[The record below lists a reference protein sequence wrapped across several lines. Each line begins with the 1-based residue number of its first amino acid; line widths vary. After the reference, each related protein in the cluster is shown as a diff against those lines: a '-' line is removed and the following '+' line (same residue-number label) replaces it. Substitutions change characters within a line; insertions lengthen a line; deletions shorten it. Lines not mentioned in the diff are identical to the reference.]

1 MLQNKK
7 FLKHTKIKNFSI
19 INNFVPN
26 ISQNLSKFKIII
38 LSNYSIMNQNLS
50 KSNNLKQLIRQ
61 TIPAIL
67 MLFVFN
73 TVLYAQG
80 NINVRGTVTDNTGE
94 PLIGATVIVKGQS
107 ALGTVTDIDGNF
119 QLTVPS
125 EQSVLVFSYVGMSTK
140 ETKVGKQR
148 NIQVALEEDNQ
159 LEEVVVVGYGQQ
171 KKASVVG
178 AITQTTGEV
187 LERSAGIGSVSA
199 ALTGNLPGIATI
211 ASTGQPGEED
221 PRIYIR
227 GAAAWNQDAQPLI
240 LVDGVKREIKSV
252 DITSVAT
259 ISVLKDASATAVYG
273 VEGANGVILITTKR
287 GVEGKA
293 RIDVGF
299 NATLK
304 AVSKLP
310 RKYDSY
316 DGYMLRNQ
324 AIEHEL
330 ALGGAASWAYYRPQ
344 TFIDNFRNQDYTV
357 KPNYNAYGDYLGDY
371 SQAERYPNIDWQE
384 EMFKDFTLSYNTNIN
399 LSGGT
404 KFVKYFVAFDFQNE
418 GDMTRIWDNH
428 QGYEGGYSY
437 NRLNVRSNLDFQITK
452 TTQFR
457 VNLAGSNA
465 QQKTPR
471 YYYGNSGEFFQQQ
484 QWAGAYR
491 MPPNVYPVR
500 FANGA
505 WGYSRLAASNM
516 ANSPMNV
523 ATSGYELGTITRIF
537 TDFSLEQNLD
547 FVTKGLIA
555 RGTISWDNEF
565 REGNR
570 GIANGPNGG
579 GGHVNN
585 TAYIKPEDGQ
595 LLFENEIFA
604 TTGFDFFEKRDWE
617 HQAGRVSS
625 TSRATEMSLQLFWG
639 REFGVH
645 NITVMGNWKRR
656 INAGNADLEF
666 KREDWVFRTTYDLMD
681 KYFAE
686 FNGAYNGSQ
695 KFSPDNRFAFFC
707 SGAAGWMLSEEKFM
721 RRLKEKRIIDMFK
734 IRGSI
739 GEIGDDSAGDRWAY
753 LTNWQVIGPFT
764 MNIDNSQSIFT
775 GYKEASVAMPDLR
788 WATVSKKNLGFDYAI
803 LGGMFAGSFDWFRDD
818 RYDIFIFGSDRS
830 VPSYYGAAKTPD
842 INKGKIKNT
851 GFEFEVRFNKV
862 LKNGMRFWTNANYT
876 YAHNIIK
883 LKDDPALIPSY
894 RKAQGYS
901 QGQYTSFID
910 NGFIGNYDELYSVP
924 ERESNDSQ
932 VLIGDH
938 YIVDFNG
945 DGKVDETND
954 QAPYGYTGTP
964 EHTYNATV
972 GWEWKGW
979 SMFAQMYGVTG
990 VTRDVTLTSFPDQL
1004 LTVYDNGKWWNPA
1017 DGTGKVVVPRFNT
1030 QVSYNNGTQFL
1041 FDGSY
1046 FRLKNV
1052 EVAYT
1057 WTKGWIKNLGF
1068 TSLKIYLNANNL
1080 FLITKMPDDRES
1092 NYGWSGGGGAYPTV
1106 RRYNI
1111 GFKLYL

>member
-1 MLQNKK
+1 M
-7 FLKHTKIKNFSI
+7 
-19 INNFVPN
+19 
-26 ISQNLSKFKIII
+26 
-38 LSNYSIMNQNLS
+38 
-50 KSNNLKQLIRQ
+50 KQLTNVAR
-61 TIPAIL
+61 
-67 MLFVFN
+67 
-73 TVLYAQG
+73 TVLLWAKGQCRLSALSLLLLVCASAWAQG
-80 NINVRGTVTDNTGE
+80 IAIKGTVVDSNGE
-94 PLIGATVIVKGQS
+94 PLIGASVVIKGNTS
-107 ALGTVTDIDGNF
+107 VGTVTDFDGNF
-119 QLTVPS
+119 ALSVPS
-125 EQSVLVFSYVGMSTK
+125 ESSTIVVSYVGMNTK
-140 ETKVGKQR
+140 EQKVGKQR
-148 NIQVALEEDNQ
+148 TFNVTLTDNTQ
-159 LEEVVVVGYGQQ
+159 LSEVVVVGYGQQ

-187 LERSAGIGSVSA
+187 LERAAGIGSVSA

-252 DITSVAT
+252 DVTSVAT
-259 ISVLKDASATAVYG
+259 VSVLKDASATAVYG

-344 TFIDNFRNQDYTV
+344 TFIENFRNQDYTV
-357 KPNYNAYGDYLGDY
+357 KPNYDADGNYLGDY
-371 SQAERYPNIDWQE
+371 SQAERYPNVDWQE

-399 LSGGT
+399 FSGGT

-418 GDMTRIWDNH
+418 GDMTKIWDNN
-428 QGYEGGYSY
+428 QGYEGGYAY

-452 TTQFR
+452 TTQFK

-465 QQKTPR
+465 QQKSPR

-484 QWAGAYR
+484 NWAGAYR
-491 MPPNVYPVR
+491 MPPNVYPVQ

-516 ANSPMNV
+516 SNSPMSV
-523 ATSGYELGTITRIF
+523 STSGYELSTITRVF
-537 TDFSLEQNLD
+537 TDFALEQNLD
-547 FVTKGLIA
+547 FITKGLVA
-555 RGTISWDNEF
+555 RGTISWDNQF
-565 REGNR
+565 NEGSR
-570 GIANGPNGG
+570 GISAAG

-585 TAYIKPEDGQ
+585 TAYIVPEEGQ
-595 LLFENEIFA
+595 LVWENEIYPK
-604 TTGFDFFEKRDWE
+604 TGFDFYEKRDWSTE
-617 HQAGRVSS
+617 AGSVSY
-625 TSRATEMSLQLFWG
+625 TSRATEMSLQLFWA
-639 REFGVH
+639 RQFGDH
-645 NITVMGNWKRR
+645 NVSLMGNWKRR
-656 INAGNADLEF
+656 INAGNADLENR
-666 KREDWVFRTTYDLMD
+666 REDWVFRTTYDY
-681 KYFAE
+681 KGRYFAE

-707 SGAAGWMLSEEKFM
+707 SGAAGWMVSEEKFM
-721 RRLKEKRIIDMFK
+721 KKLKDKGIIDMFK

-739 GEIGDDSAGDRWAY
+739 GEIGDDNAGARWAY
-753 LTNWQVIGPFT
+753 LTGWEVTNNGNGFNISLDGSASPFV
-764 MNIDNSQSIFT
+764 
-775 GYKEASVAMPDLR
+775 GYKEATIAQPDLR
-788 WATVSKKNLGFDYAI
+788 WATVLKKDIGFDYAF
-803 LGGMFAGSFDWFRDD
+803 LHGMFAGSFDWFRDD
-818 RYDIFIFGSDRS
+818 RYDIFISGSNRS
-830 VPSYYGAAKTPD
+830 VPSYFGAATTPD
-842 INKGKIKNT
+842 INKGKMKNY
-851 GFEFEVRFNKV
+851 GFEVEVRFNKV
-862 LKNGMRFWTNANYT
+862 LNNGMRFWTNANYT
-876 YAHNIIK
+876 YAHNVIK
-883 LKDDPALIPSY
+883 VKDDPALIPAY
-894 RKAQGYS
+894 RKAEGYS
-901 QGQYTSFID
+901 QGQYVSFID
-910 NGFIGNYDELYSVP
+910 NGFIGTYDELYSTP
-924 ERESNDSQ
+924 EREKDDSQ

-945 DGKVDETND
+945 DGVVDETND
-954 QAPYGYTGTP
+954 QAPYGYTGNP
-964 EHTYNATV
+964 EHTYNATI

-979 SMFAQMYGVTG
+979 SMFAQLYGVTG
-990 VTRDVTLTSFPDQL
+990 VTRDVTLTSFGDQL
-1004 LTVYDNGKWWNPA
+1004 LTVYDTGNWWNA
-1017 DGTGKVVVPRFNT
+1017 QDGSGEVVVPRFST

-1052 EVAYT
+1052 EIAYT
-1057 WTKGWIKNLGF
+1057 WSKGWIKKLGF
-1068 TSLKIYLNANNL
+1068 SSLKLYLNGNNL

-1092 NYGWSGGGGAYPTV
+1092 NYGWSGSGGAYPTV
-1106 RRYNI
+1106 RRYNF

>member
-1 MLQNKK
+1 MK
-7 FLKHTKIKNFSI
+7 
-19 INNFVPN
+19 
-26 ISQNLSKFKIII
+26 
-38 LSNYSIMNQNLS
+38 
-50 KSNNLKQLIRQ
+50 NLKQLIRL
-61 TIPAIL
+61 TIPTIL
-67 MLFVFN
+67 MLFAFSTMLFAQNGV
-73 TVLYAQG
+73 TVT
-80 NINVRGTVTDNTGE
+80 GTVTDNAAE
-94 PLIGATVIVKGQS
+94 PLIGASVVVKGQTS
-107 ALGTVTDIDGNF
+107 LGTVTDFDGNF
-119 QLTVPS
+119 HLKVPS
-125 EQSVLVFSYVGMSTK
+125 EQSVLVISYVGMVTK
-140 ETKVGKQR
+140 EFKVGRQR
-148 NIQVALEEDNQ
+148 NFKVSLTDDTH

-187 LERSAGIGSVSA
+187 LERSAGIGSVGA

-330 ALGGAASWAYYRPQ
+330 ALPSGTASWAYYRPQ
-344 TFIDNFRNQDYTV
+344 TFINNFRNQDYTV
-357 KPNYNAYGDYLGDY
+357 KPNYDANGNYLGDY
-371 SQAERYPNIDWQE
+371 SQAERYPNVDWQE

-399 LSGGT
+399 FSGGT

-418 GDMTRIWDNH
+418 GDMTKIWDNH
-428 QGYEGGYSY
+428 QGYEGGYKY

-471 YYYGNSGEFFQQQ
+471 YYYGNNGEFFQQQ
-484 QWAGAYR
+484 KWAGAYG
-491 MPPNVYPVR
+491 MAPNLFPVQ
-500 FANGA
+500 FSDGS
-505 WGYSRLAASNM
+505 WGYYPLVSNIE
-516 ANSPMNV
+516 NSPRSV
-523 ATSGYELGTITRIF
+523 ATSGYELSTITRVF
-537 TDFSLEQNLD
+537 TDFALEQDLG
-547 FVTKGLIA
+547 FITKGLIA
-555 RGTISWDNEF
+555 RGTISWDNQF
-565 REGNR
+565 NEGSR
-570 GIANGPNGG
+570 GISDLHKVKN
-579 GGHVNN
+579 
-585 TAYIKPEDGQ
+585 AYILPEDGVF
-595 LLFENEIFA
+595 LPENLID
-604 TTGFDFFEKRDWE
+604 TNTGFDFYESRDWTTD
-617 HQAGRVSS
+617 GGNVSY
-625 TSRATEMSLQLFWG
+625 TSRATEMSLQLFWA
-639 REFGVH
+639 RQFGKH
-645 NITVMGNWKRR
+645 NVSLMGNWKRR
-656 INAGNADLEF
+656 INAGNADLEWR
-666 KREDWVFRTTYDLMD
+666 REDWVFRTTYDF
-681 KYFAE
+681 KGRYFAE

-695 KFSPDNRFAFFC
+695 KFSPDNRFVFFC
-707 SGAAGWMLSEEKFM
+707 SGAAGWMVSEEKFM
-721 RRLKEKRIIDMFK
+721 KKLKDKGIVDMFK

-739 GEIGDDSAGDRWAY
+739 GEIGDDNAGKRFAY
-753 LTNWQVIGPFT
+753 LTEWSVLNNGNGFNMGLDGSASPFV
-764 MNIDNSQSIFT
+764 
-775 GYKEASVAMPDLR
+775 GYQESGIAMPDLR
-788 WATVSKKNLGFDYAI
+788 WATVSKKNIGFDYAF

-818 RYDIFIFGSDRS
+818 RYDIFISGANRS
-830 VPSYYGAAKTPD
+830 VPSYYGALTTPD
-842 INKGKIKNT
+842 INKGKMKNS
-851 GFEFEVRFNKV
+851 GFEFELRFNKV
-862 LKNGMRFWTNANYT
+862 LNNGMRFWMNANYT
-876 YAHNIIK
+876 YAHNEIK
-883 LKDDPALIPSY
+883 LKDDPALFPAY

-901 QGQYTSFID
+901 QGQYVSYID
-910 NGFIGNYDELYSVP
+910 NGFIGTYDELYSAP
-924 ERESNDSQ
+924 ARDANDSQ

-945 DGKVDETND
+945 DGVVDETND

-964 EHTYNATV
+964 EHTYNATI

-979 SMFAQMYGVTG
+979 SMFAQLYGVTG
-990 VTRDVTLTSFPDQL
+990 VTRDVGLSSFNNKL
-1004 LTVYDNGKWWNPA
+1004 LTVYDNGTWWNPV
-1017 DGTGKVVVPRFNT
+1017 DGTGEVVVPRFNS
-1030 QVSYNNGTQFL
+1030 QVSYNDGTQYL
-1041 FDGSY
+1041 YDGSY

-1052 EVAYT
+1052 EIAYT
-1057 WTKGWIKNLGF
+1057 WTKGWIKKLGF
-1068 TSLKIYLNANNL
+1068 TSLKLYVNGNNL

-1092 NYGWSGGGGAYPTV
+1092 NYGFSGGGGAYPTV
-1106 RRYNI
+1106 RRYNF
-1111 GFKLYL
+1111 GFKLYI

>member
-1 MLQNKK
+1 MD
-7 FLKHTKIKNFSI
+7 
-19 INNFVPN
+19 
-26 ISQNLSKFKIII
+26 
-38 LSNYSIMNQNLS
+38 QNLS
-50 KSNNLKQLIRQ
+50 KSKNLKQLIRQ
-61 TIPAIL
+61 TIPALL
-67 MLFVFN
+67 MLFAFS
-73 TVLYAQG
+73 TMLYAQNG
-80 NINVRGTVTDNTGE
+80 VSVKGTVTDEAGE
-94 PLIGATVIVKGQS
+94 PLIGASVVVKGQPS
-107 ALGTVTDIDGNF
+107 LGTVTDIDGNF
-119 QLTVPS
+119 HLVVPS
-125 EQSVLVFSYVGMSTK
+125 EHSVLVISYVAMTAK
-140 ETKVGKQR
+140 EVRVDKQR
-148 NIQVALEEDNQ
+148 DFKISLAEDTQ

-187 LERSAGIGSVSA
+187 LERAAGIGSVSA

-252 DITSVAT
+252 DVTSVET

-287 GVEGKA
+287 GQEGKA

-316 DGYMLRNQ
+316 DGYMLRNE
-324 AIEHEL
+324 ALEHEL
-330 ALGGAASWAYYRPQ
+330 AIGGAGSWAYYRPQ
-344 TFIDNFRNQDYTV
+344 TFINNFRNQDHTV
-357 KPNYNAYGDYLGDY
+357 KPNYDSAGNYLGDY
-371 SQAERYPNIDWQE
+371 SQAERYPNVDWQE
-384 EMFKDFTLSYNTNIN
+384 EMFKDYTFSYNTN
-399 LSGGT
+399 LSLRGGT
-404 KFVKYFVAFDFQNE
+404 KSVRYYVSFDFQNE
-418 GDMTRIWDNH
+418 GDMTRIWDNR

-452 TTQFR
+452 TTLFK

-491 MPPNVYPVR
+491 MPPNVFPVQ
-500 FANGA
+500 FSNGA

-516 ANSPMNV
+516 ANSPMSV
-523 ATSGYELGTITRIF
+523 ATSGFELTTITRIF

-570 GIANGPNGG
+570 GISAAG

-585 TAYIKPEDGQ
+585 TAYILPEDGQ

-604 TTGFDFFEKRDWE
+604 STGFDFFEKRDWWHE
-617 HQAGRVSS
+617 AGNVSS
-625 TSRATEMSLQLFWG
+625 TSRATEMSLQLFWQRQLG
-639 REFGVH
+639 DH
-645 NITVMGNWKRR
+645 NVSLMGNWKRR
-656 INAGNADLEF
+656 YNAGNADLEF
-666 KREDWVFRTTYDLMD
+666 RREDWVFRTTYDY
-681 KYFAE
+681 KNRYFAE

-707 SGAAGWMLSEEKFM
+707 SGAAGWMLTEEKFM
-721 RRLKEKRIIDMFK
+721 KWFVDKRIIEMLK

-753 LTNWQVIGPFT
+753 LTNWGVVGPFS
-764 MNIDNSQSIFT
+764 MNLDPSQSPFT
-775 GYKEASVAMPDLR
+775 GYKETSIANPDLR
-788 WATVSKKNLGFDYAI
+788 WATVQKKNLGFDYAF
-803 LGGMFAGSFDWFRDD
+803 LNGMFAGSFDWFRDD
-818 RYDIFIFGSDRS
+818 RYDIFIYGTDRS

-851 GFEFEVRFNKV
+851 GFEIELRFNKV
-862 LKNGMRFWTNANYT
+862 LKNGMRFWANTNYT
-876 YAHNIIK
+876 YAHNVIK
-883 LKDDPALIPSY
+883 LKDDPALIPNY

-901 QGQYTSFID
+901 QGQVWSFID
-910 NGFIGNYDELYSVP
+910 NGFIGTYDELYSVP
-924 ERESNDSQ
+924 ERQSSDEF

-945 DGKVDETND
+945 DGVVDETND

-964 EHTYNATV
+964 EHTYNATI
-972 GWEWKGW
+972 GWEWKGF
-979 SMFAQMYGVTG
+979 SMFAQLYGVTG

-1004 LTVYDNGKWWNPA
+1004 LTVYDTGKWWNPA
-1017 DGTGKVVVPRFNT
+1017 DGSGEVVVPRFTT
-1030 QVSYNNGTQFL
+1030 QVAYNNGTQFL

-1057 WTKGWIKNLGF
+1057 WTKGWIKKMGF
-1068 TSLKIYLNANNL
+1068 TSLKVYLNGNNL

-1092 NYGWSGGGGAYPTV
+1092 NYGWSGSGGAYPTV
-1106 RRYNI
+1106 RRYNFGI
-1111 GFKLYL
+1111 KLYI

>member
-1 MLQNKK
+1 MK
-7 FLKHTKIKNFSI
+7 
-19 INNFVPN
+19 
-26 ISQNLSKFKIII
+26 
-38 LSNYSIMNQNLS
+38 
-50 KSNNLKQLIRQ
+50 NLKQLIRL
-61 TIPAIL
+61 TIPTIL
-67 MLFVFN
+67 MLFAFSTMLFAQNGV
-73 TVLYAQG
+73 TVT
-80 NINVRGTVTDNTGE
+80 GTVTDNAAE
-94 PLIGATVIVKGQS
+94 PLIGASVVVKGQTS
-107 ALGTVTDIDGNF
+107 LGTVTDFDGNF
-119 QLTVPS
+119 HLKVPS
-125 EQSVLVFSYVGMSTK
+125 EQSVLVISYVGMVTK
-140 ETKVGKQR
+140 EFKVGRQR
-148 NIQVALEEDNQ
+148 NFKVSLTDDTH

-187 LERSAGIGSVSA
+187 LERSAGIGSVGA

-330 ALGGAASWAYYRPQ
+330 ALPSGTASWAYYRPQ
-344 TFIDNFRNQDYTV
+344 TFINNFRNQDYTV
-357 KPNYNAYGDYLGDY
+357 KPNYDANGNYLGDY
-371 SQAERYPNIDWQE
+371 SQAERYPNVDWQE

-399 LSGGT
+399 FSGGT

-418 GDMTRIWDNH
+418 GDMTKIWDNH
-428 QGYEGGYSY
+428 QGYEGGYKY

-471 YYYGNSGEFFQQQ
+471 YYYGNNGEFFQQQ
-484 QWAGAYR
+484 KWAGAYG
-491 MPPNVYPVR
+491 MAPNLFPVQ
-500 FANGA
+500 FSDGS
-505 WGYSRLAASNM
+505 WGYYPLVSNIE
-516 ANSPMNV
+516 NSPRSV
-523 ATSGYELGTITRIF
+523 ATSGYELSTITHVF
-537 TDFSLEQNLD
+537 TDFALEQDLG
-547 FVTKGLIA
+547 FITKGLIA
-555 RGTISWDNEF
+555 RGTISWDNQF
-565 REGNR
+565 NEGSR
-570 GIANGPNGG
+570 GISDLHKVKN
-579 GGHVNN
+579 
-585 TAYIKPEDGQ
+585 AYILPEDGVF
-595 LLFENEIFA
+595 LPENLID
-604 TTGFDFFEKRDWE
+604 TNTGFDFYESRDWTTD
-617 HQAGRVSS
+617 GGNVNY
-625 TSRATEMSLQLFWG
+625 TSRATEMSLQLFWARQLG
-639 REFGVH
+639 KH
-645 NITVMGNWKRR
+645 NVSLMGNWKRR
-656 INAGNADLEF
+656 INAGNADLEWR
-666 KREDWVFRTTYDLMD
+666 REDWVFRTTYDF
-681 KYFAE
+681 KGRYFAE

-695 KFSPDNRFAFFC
+695 KFSPDNRFVFFC
-707 SGAAGWMLSEEKFM
+707 SGAAGWMVSEEKFM
-721 RRLKEKRIIDMFK
+721 KKLKDKGIVDMFK

-739 GEIGDDSAGDRWAY
+739 GEIGDDNAGKRFAY
-753 LTNWQVIGPFT
+753 LTEWSVVTVNGSQQKFPMSLDGSSSPFVAYQESG
-764 MNIDNSQSIFT
+764 I
-775 GYKEASVAMPDLR
+775 AMPDLR
-788 WATVSKKNLGFDYAI
+788 WATVSKKNIGFDYAF

-818 RYDIFIFGSDRS
+818 RYDIFISGANRS
-830 VPSYYGAAKTPD
+830 VPSYYGALTTPD
-842 INKGKIKNT
+842 INKGKMKNS
-851 GFEFEVRFNKV
+851 GFEFELRFNKV
-862 LKNGMRFWTNANYT
+862 LNNGMRFWMNANYT
-876 YAHNIIK
+876 YAHNEIK
-883 LKDDPALIPSY
+883 LKDDPALFPAY

-901 QGQYTSFID
+901 QGQYVSYID
-910 NGFIGNYDELYSVP
+910 NGFIGTYDELYSAP
-924 ERESNDSQ
+924 ARDANDSQ

-945 DGKVDETND
+945 DGVVDETND

-964 EHTYNATV
+964 EHTYNATI

-979 SMFAQMYGVTG
+979 SMFAQLYGVTG
-990 VTRDVTLTSFPDQL
+990 VTRDVGLSSFNNKL
-1004 LTVYDNGKWWNPA
+1004 LTVYDNGTWWNPV
-1017 DGTGKVVVPRFNT
+1017 DGTGEVVVPRFNS
-1030 QVSYNNGTQFL
+1030 QVSYNDGTQYL
-1041 FDGSY
+1041 YDGSY

-1052 EVAYT
+1052 EIAYT
-1057 WTKGWIKNLGF
+1057 WTKGWIKKLGF
-1068 TSLKIYLNANNL
+1068 TSLKLYVNGNNL

-1092 NYGWSGGGGAYPTV
+1092 NYGFSGGGGAYPTV
-1106 RRYNI
+1106 RRYNFGI
-1111 GFKLYL
+1111 KLNI

>member
-1 MLQNKK
+1 M
-7 FLKHTKIKNFSI
+7 
-19 INNFVPN
+19 
-26 ISQNLSKFKIII
+26 
-38 LSNYSIMNQNLS
+38 
-50 KSNNLKQLIRQ
+50 KQLINFVGTALPWAKRQ
-61 TIPAIL
+61 CRWSALSL
-67 MLFVFN
+67 MLLFCA
-73 TVLYAQG
+73 TAWAQG
-80 NINVRGTVTDNTGE
+80 GIAVKGTVVDANGEALIGASVVVKGNTSVGTVTDF
-94 PLIGATVIVKGQS
+94 
-107 ALGTVTDIDGNF
+107 DGNF
-119 QLTVPS
+119 AFSVPS
-125 EQSVLVFSYVGMSTK
+125 ESSTIVVSYVGMNT
-140 ETKVGKQR
+140 EELKVGKR
-148 NIQVALEEDNQ
+148 RTFNVTLSDNTQ
-159 LEEVVVVGYGQQ
+159 LSEVIVVGFGQQ

-199 ALTGNLPGIATI
+199 ALTGNVPGVATI

-252 DITSVAT
+252 DVTSVAT

-344 TFIDNFRNQDYTV
+344 TFINLFRDQDYTV
-357 KPNYNAYGDYLGDY
+357 KPNYDAAGNYLGDY
-371 SQAERYPNIDWQE
+371 SQAERYPNVDWQE
-384 EMFKDFTLSYNTNIN
+384 EMFKNYTFSYNTNIN
-399 LSGGT
+399 FSGGT

-418 GDMTRIWDNH
+418 GDMTKIWDNN
-428 QGYEGGYSY
+428 QGYEGGYAY

-452 TTQFR
+452 TTQFK

-465 QQKTPR
+465 QQKSPR
-471 YYYGNSGEFFQQQ
+471 YYYGNNGEFFQQQ
-484 QWAGAYR
+484 NWAGAYR
-491 MPPNVYPVR
+491 MPPNVYPVQ

-516 ANSPMNV
+516 SNSPMSV
-523 ATSGYELGTITRIF
+523 STSGYELKTITRVF
-537 TDFSLEQNLD
+537 TDFALEQNLD
-547 FVTKGLIA
+547 FITKGLIA

-565 REGNR
+565 NEGDR
-570 GIANGPNGG
+570 GISAAG

-585 TAYIKPEDGQ
+585 TAYIVPEEGQ
-595 LLFENEIFA
+595 LVWENEIYPK
-604 TTGFDFFEKRDWE
+604 TGFDYYEKRDWST
-617 HQAGRVSS
+617 QSGSVNY
-625 TSRATEMSLQLFWG
+625 TSRATEMSLQLFWARQMG
-639 REFGVH
+639 DH
-645 NITVMGNWKRR
+645 NVSLMGNWKRR
-656 INAGNADLEF
+656 INAGNAELENR
-666 KREDWVFRTTYDLMD
+666 REDWVFRTTYDF
-681 KYFAE
+681 KSRYFAE

-695 KFSPDNRFAFFC
+695 RFSPDNRFAFFC
-707 SGAAGWMLSEEKFM
+707 SGAVGWMVSEEKFM
-721 RRLKEKRIIDMFK
+721 KRLKEKKIVDMLK

-739 GEIGDDSAGDRWAY
+739 GEIGDDSAGKRFAY
-753 LTNWQVIGPFT
+753 LTEWTVTNNGNGFAMSLDGSNSPF
-764 MNIDNSQSIFT
+764 I
-775 GYKEASVAMPDLR
+775 GYKESGIAMPDLR
-788 WATVSKKNLGFDYAI
+788 WATVKKMNLGFDYAF

-818 RYDIFIFGSDRS
+818 RYDIFISGANRS
-830 VPSYYGAAKTPD
+830 VPSYFGAATTPD
-842 INKGKIKNT
+842 INKGKMKNS
-851 GFEFEVRFNKV
+851 GFEIELRFNKV
-862 LKNGMRFWTNANYT
+862 LNNGMRFWTNANYT
-876 YAHNIIK
+876 YAHNEII

-910 NGFIGNYDELYSVP
+910 NGFIGTYDELYSTP
-924 ERESNDSQ
+924 AREKDDNQ

-945 DGKVDETND
+945 DGVVDETND
-954 QAPYGYTGTP
+954 QAPYGYTGNP
-964 EHTYNATV
+964 EHTYNATI
-972 GWEWKGW
+972 GWEWKGF
-979 SMFAQMYGVTG
+979 SMFAQLYGVIG
-990 VTRDVTLTSFPDQL
+990 VTRDVTLTSFGDQL
-1004 LTVYDNGKWWNPA
+1004 LTVYDTGQWWNPV
-1017 DGTGKVVVPRFNT
+1017 DGTGEVVVPRFAT
-1030 QVSYNNGTQFL
+1030 QVSYNNGTQYL

-1057 WTKGWIKNLGF
+1057 WTKGWIKKLGF
-1068 TSLKIYLNANNL
+1068 SSLKLYLNGNNL
-1080 FLITKMPDDRES
+1080 LLITKMPDDRES
-1092 NYGWSGGGGAYPTV
+1092 NYGWSGSGGAYPTV
-1106 RRYNI
+1106 RRYNLGI
-1111 GFKLYL
+1111 KLYI

>member
-1 MLQNKK
+1 MK
-7 FLKHTKIKNFSI
+7 
-19 INNFVPN
+19 
-26 ISQNLSKFKIII
+26 
-38 LSNYSIMNQNLS
+38 
-50 KSNNLKQLIRQ
+50 NLKQLIRQ
-61 TIPAIL
+61 TIPSFL
-67 MLFVFN
+67 MLFVFS
-73 TVLYAQG
+73 TMLHAQNG
-80 NINVRGTVTDNTGE
+80 VMVKGSVTDNAAE
-94 PLIGATVIVKGQS
+94 PLIGASVVVKGQTS
-107 ALGTVTDIDGNF
+107 LGTVTDFDGNF
-119 QLTVPS
+119 QLQVPS
-125 EQSVLVFSYVGMSTK
+125 EQSVLVISYVGMTSK
-140 ETKVGKQR
+140 EIKVGKQR
-148 NIQVALEEDNQ
+148 EFKVSLADDTQ

-187 LERSAGIGSVSA
+187 LERAAGIGSVSA

-252 DITSVAT
+252 DVTSVAT
-259 ISVLKDASATAVYG
+259 VSVLKDASATAVYG

-316 DGYMLRNQ
+316 DGYMLRNE
-324 AIEHEL
+324 AVEHEL
-330 ALGGAASWAYYRPQ
+330 ALGGAGSWAYYRPQ
-344 TFIDNFRNQDYTV
+344 TFINLFRNQDYTV
-357 KPNYNAYGDYLGDY
+357 KPNYDTDGNYLGDY

-399 LSGGT
+399 FSGGT

-418 GDMTRIWDNH
+418 GDMTRIWDNNL
-428 QGYEGGYSY
+428 GFEGGYSY

-457 VNLAGSNA
+457 VSLAGSNA
-465 QQKTPR
+465 QQKSPR
-471 YYYGNSGEFFQQQ
+471 YYYNNNSEWFQQQ
-484 QWAGAYR
+484 NWAGAYR
-491 MPPNVYPVR
+491 MPPNVYPVK

-516 ANSPMNV
+516 SNSPMSV
-523 ATSGYELGTITRIF
+523 STSGYEQKTITRIF
-537 TDFSLEQNLD
+537 TDFVLEQNLD
-547 FVTKGLIA
+547 FVTKGLVA

-565 REGNR
+565 NETGR
-570 GIANGPNGG
+570 GIGVGG
-579 GGHVNN
+579 ATGDGGHTNN
-585 TAYIKPEDGQ
+585 TAYIVPEEGQ
-595 LLFENEIFA
+595 LVWENEIFPK
-604 TTGFDFFEKRDWE
+604 TGFDFYEERDW
-617 HQAGRVSS
+617 HDKAGNVSS
-625 TSRATEMSLQLFWG
+625 TNRATEMSLQLFWG
-639 REFGVH
+639 RQLGQH
-645 NITVMGNWKRR
+645 NVSVMGNWKRR
-656 INAGNADLEF
+656 INAGNAELENR
-666 KREDWVFRTTYDLMD
+666 REDWVFRTTYDY
-681 KYFAE
+681 KSRYFAE

-707 SGAAGWMLSEEKFM
+707 SGAAGWMISEEKFM
-721 RRLKEKRIIDMFK
+721 KKLKDKGIIDMFK
-734 IRGSI
+734 IRGSL
-739 GEIGDDSAGDRWAY
+739 GEIGDDNAGSRWAY
-753 LTNWQVIGPFT
+753 LTNWSVIGPYA
-764 MNIDNSQSIFT
+764 MNLDGSNSPFT
-775 GYKEASVAMPDLR
+775 GYKESTIAMPDLR
-788 WATVSKKNLGFDYAI
+788 WATVLKKDIGFDYAF
-803 LGGMFAGSFDWFRDD
+803 LHGMFAGSFDWFRDD
-818 RYDIFIFGSDRS
+818 RYDIFISGGDRT

-842 INKGKIKNT
+842 INKGKMKNV
-851 GFEFEVRFNKV
+851 GFEIELRFNKV
-862 LKNGMRFWTNANYT
+862 LKNGMRFWANTNYT
-876 YAHNIIK
+876 YAHNVIK
-883 LKDDPALIPSY
+883 LKDDPELIPSY
-894 RKAQGYS
+894 RKAEGYS

-910 NGFIGNYDELYSVP
+910 NGFISTYDELYSSP
-924 ERESNDSQ
+924 EREKDDAT

-954 QAPYGYTGTP
+954 QAPYGYTGNP
-964 EHTYNATV
+964 EHTYNATI

-979 SMFAQMYGVTG
+979 SCFAQLYGVTG
-990 VTRDVTLTSFPDQL
+990 VTRDVTLTSFGDQL
-1004 LTVYDNGKWWNPA
+1004 LTVYDTGDWWNPA
-1017 DGTGKVVVPRFNT
+1017 NGTGEVVVPRFAT

-1057 WTKGWIKNLGF
+1057 WTKGWIKKLGF
-1068 TSLKIYLNANNL
+1068 TSLKLYLNGNNL

-1092 NYGWSGGGGAYPTV
+1092 NYGWSGSGGAYPTV
-1106 RRYNI
+1106 RRYNF

>member
-1 MLQNKK
+1 MD
-7 FLKHTKIKNFSI
+7 
-19 INNFVPN
+19 
-26 ISQNLSKFKIII
+26 
-38 LSNYSIMNQNLS
+38 QNLS
-50 KSNNLKQLIRQ
+50 KSKNLKQLIRQ
-61 TIPAIL
+61 TIPTLL
-67 MLFVFN
+67 MLFAFS
-73 TVLYAQG
+73 TMLYAQNG
-80 NINVRGTVTDNTGE
+80 ISVKGTVTDEAAE
-94 PLIGATVIVKGQS
+94 PMIGATVIVKGQPS
-107 ALGTVTDIDGNF
+107 LGTVTDIDGNF
-119 QLTVPS
+119 HLVVPS
-125 EQSVLVFSYVGMSTK
+125 EQSVLVISYVGMATK
-140 ETKVGKQR
+140 EVRVGKQR
-148 NIQVALEEDNQ
+148 EFQISLAEDNQ

-187 LERSAGIGSVSA
+187 LERAAGIGSVGA

-287 GVEGKA
+287 GEEGKA

-299 NATLK
+299 NGTLK

-316 DGYMLRNQ
+316 DAYMLRNE

-344 TFIDNFRNQDYTV
+344 TFINNFRNQDYTV
-357 KPNYNAYGDYLGDY
+357 KPNYDINGNYLGDY

-399 LSGGT
+399 FSGGT

-418 GDMTRIWDNH
+418 GDMTKIWDNN
-428 QGYEGGYSY
+428 QGYEGGYAY

-452 TTQFR
+452 TTQFK

-465 QQKTPR
+465 QQKSPR

-484 QWAGAYR
+484 NWAGAYR
-491 MPPNVYPVR
+491 MPPNVYPVQ

-516 ANSPMNV
+516 SNSPMSV
-523 ATSGYELGTITRIF
+523 STSGYELSTITRVF
-537 TDFSLEQNLD
+537 TDFALEQNLD
-547 FVTKGLIA
+547 FITKGLVA
-555 RGTISWDNEF
+555 RGTISWDNQF
-565 REGNR
+565 NEGSR
-570 GIANGPNGG
+570 GISAAG

-585 TAYIKPEDGQ
+585 TAYIVPEEGQ
-595 LLFENEIFA
+595 LVWENEIYPK
-604 TTGFDFFEKRDWE
+604 TGFDFYEKRDWSTE
-617 HQAGRVSS
+617 AGSVSY
-625 TSRATEMSLQLFWG
+625 TSRATEMSLQLFWA
-639 REFGVH
+639 RQFGDH
-645 NITVMGNWKRR
+645 NVSLMGNWKRR
-656 INAGNADLEF
+656 INAGNADLENR
-666 KREDWVFRTTYDLMD
+666 REDWVFRTTYDY
-681 KYFAE
+681 KGRYFAE

-707 SGAAGWMLSEEKFM
+707 SGAAGWMVSEEKFM
-721 RRLKEKRIIDMFK
+721 KKLKDKGIIDMFK

-739 GEIGDDSAGDRWAY
+739 GEIGDDNAGARWAY
-753 LTNWQVIGPFT
+753 LTGWEVTNNGNGFNISLDGSASPFV
-764 MNIDNSQSIFT
+764 
-775 GYKEASVAMPDLR
+775 GYKEATIAQPDLR
-788 WATVSKKNLGFDYAI
+788 WATVLKKDIGFDYAF
-803 LGGMFAGSFDWFRDD
+803 LHGMFAGSFDWFRDD
-818 RYDIFIFGSDRS
+818 RYDIFISGSNRS
-830 VPSYYGAAKTPD
+830 VPSYFGAATTPD
-842 INKGKIKNT
+842 INKGKMKNY
-851 GFEFEVRFNKV
+851 GFEVEVRFNKV
-862 LKNGMRFWTNANYT
+862 LNNGMRFWTNANYT
-876 YAHNIIK
+876 YAHNVIK
-883 LKDDPALIPSY
+883 VKDDPALIPSY
-894 RKAQGYS
+894 RKAEGYS
-901 QGQYTSFID
+901 QGQYVSFID
-910 NGFIGNYDELYSVP
+910 NGFIGTYDELYSTP
-924 ERESNDSQ
+924 EREKDDSQ

-945 DGKVDETND
+945 DGVVDETND
-954 QAPYGYTGTP
+954 QAPYGYTGNP
-964 EHTYNATV
+964 EHTYNATI

-979 SMFAQMYGVTG
+979 SMFAQLYGVTG
-990 VTRDVTLTSFPDQL
+990 VTRDVTLTSFGDQL
-1004 LTVYDNGKWWNPA
+1004 LTVYDTGNWWNA
-1017 DGTGKVVVPRFNT
+1017 QDGSGEVVVPRFST

-1052 EVAYT
+1052 EIAYT
-1057 WTKGWIKNLGF
+1057 WSKGWIKKLGF
-1068 TSLKIYLNANNL
+1068 SSLKLYLNGNNL

-1092 NYGWSGGGGAYPTV
+1092 NYGWSGSGGAYPTV
-1106 RRYNI
+1106 RRYNF

>member
-1 MLQNKK
+1 M
-7 FLKHTKIKNFSI
+7 
-19 INNFVPN
+19 
-26 ISQNLSKFKIII
+26 
-38 LSNYSIMNQNLS
+38 
-50 KSNNLKQLIRQ
+50 KQLTNVAR
-61 TIPAIL
+61 
-67 MLFVFN
+67 
-73 TVLYAQG
+73 TVLLWAKGQCRLSALSLLLLVCASAWAQG
-80 NINVRGTVTDNTGE
+80 IAIKGTVVDSNGE
-94 PLIGATVIVKGQS
+94 PLIGASVVIKGNTS
-107 ALGTVTDIDGNF
+107 VGTVTDFDGNF
-119 QLTVPS
+119 ALSVPS
-125 EQSVLVFSYVGMSTK
+125 ESSTIVVSYVGMNTK
-140 ETKVGKQR
+140 EQKVGKQR
-148 NIQVALEEDNQ
+148 TFNVTLTDNTQ
-159 LEEVVVVGYGQQ
+159 LSEVVVVGYGQQ

-187 LERSAGIGSVSA
+187 LERAAGIGSVSA

-252 DITSVAT
+252 DVTSVAT
-259 ISVLKDASATAVYG
+259 VSVLKDASATAVYG

-344 TFIDNFRNQDYTV
+344 TFIENFRNQDHTV
-357 KPNYNAYGDYLGDY
+357 KPNYDADGNYLGDY
-371 SQAERYPNIDWQE
+371 SQAERYPNVDWQE

-399 LSGGT
+399 FSGGT

-418 GDMTRIWDNH
+418 GDMTKIWDNN
-428 QGYEGGYSY
+428 QGYEGGYAY

-452 TTQFR
+452 TTQFK

-465 QQKTPR
+465 QQKSPR
-471 YYYGNSGEFFQQQ
+471 YYYGNNGEFFQQQ
-484 QWAGAYR
+484 NWAGAYR
-491 MPPNVYPVR
+491 MPPNVYPVQ

-516 ANSPMNV
+516 SNSPMSV
-523 ATSGYELGTITRIF
+523 STSGYELSTITRVF
-537 TDFSLEQNLD
+537 TDFALEQNLD
-547 FVTKGLIA
+547 FITKGLVA
-555 RGTISWDNEF
+555 RGTISWDNQF
-565 REGNR
+565 NEGSR
-570 GIANGPNGG
+570 GISAAG

-585 TAYIKPEDGQ
+585 TAYIVPEEGQ
-595 LLFENEIFA
+595 LVWENEIYPK
-604 TTGFDFFEKRDWE
+604 TGFDFYEKRDWSTE
-617 HQAGRVSS
+617 AGSVSY
-625 TSRATEMSLQLFWG
+625 TSRATEMSLQLFWA
-639 REFGVH
+639 RQFGDH
-645 NITVMGNWKRR
+645 NVSLMGNWKRR
-656 INAGNADLEF
+656 INAGNADLENR
-666 KREDWVFRTTYDLMD
+666 REDWVFRTTYDY
-681 KYFAE
+681 KGRYFAE

-707 SGAAGWMLSEEKFM
+707 SGAAGWMVSEEKFM
-721 RRLKEKRIIDMFK
+721 KKLKDKGIIDMFK

-739 GEIGDDSAGDRWAY
+739 GEIGDDNAGARWAY
-753 LTNWQVIGPFT
+753 LTGWEVTNNGNGFNISLDGSASPFV
-764 MNIDNSQSIFT
+764 
-775 GYKEASVAMPDLR
+775 GYKEATIAQPDLR
-788 WATVSKKNLGFDYAI
+788 WATVLKKDIGFDYAF
-803 LGGMFAGSFDWFRDD
+803 LHGMFAGSFDWFRDD
-818 RYDIFIFGSDRS
+818 RYDIFISGSNRS
-830 VPSYYGAAKTPD
+830 VPSYFGAATTPD
-842 INKGKIKNT
+842 INKGKMKNY
-851 GFEFEVRFNKV
+851 GFEVEVRFNKV
-862 LKNGMRFWTNANYT
+862 LNNGMRFWTNANYT
-876 YAHNIIK
+876 YAHNVIK
-883 LKDDPALIPSY
+883 VKDDPALIPAY
-894 RKAQGYS
+894 RKAEGYS
-901 QGQYTSFID
+901 QGQYVSFID
-910 NGFIGNYDELYSVP
+910 NGFIGTYDELYSTP
-924 ERESNDSQ
+924 EREKDDSQ

-945 DGKVDETND
+945 DGVVDETND
-954 QAPYGYTGTP
+954 QAPYGYTGNP
-964 EHTYNATV
+964 EHTYNATI

-979 SMFAQMYGVTG
+979 SMFAQLYGVTG
-990 VTRDVTLTSFPDQL
+990 VTRDVTLTSFGDQL
-1004 LTVYDNGKWWNPA
+1004 LTVYDTGNWWNA
-1017 DGTGKVVVPRFNT
+1017 QDGSGEVVVPRFST

-1052 EVAYT
+1052 EIAYT
-1057 WTKGWIKNLGF
+1057 WSKGWIKKLGF
-1068 TSLKIYLNANNL
+1068 SSLKLYLNGNNL

-1092 NYGWSGGGGAYPTV
+1092 NYGWSGSGGAYPTV
-1106 RRYNI
+1106 RRYNF